1 MREDT
6 KKCIQEFQIKTF
18 GNAKNIE
25 KAETLV
31 DANEVI
37 RYIAP
42 TNIITL
48 STSSLKKEKF
58 PGIVILTNNRVIFD
72 FQVLNNNHSEIFSV
86 SEIRSIESSGNSLT
100 GGHIIIHTISKDFDF
115 LVTYKK
121 DIIQNIQRTFD
132 AIRATATQKPIQQTT
147 TISEADELAK
157 FKKLLDQGI
166 IAEEEFDAKK
176 KQILSL

>member
-48 STSSLKKEKF
+48 STSSLKKRK
-58 PGIVILTNNRVIFD
+58 I
-72 FQVLNNNHSEIFSV
+72 
-86 SEIRSIESSGNSLT
+86 SGYRY
-100 GGHIIIHTISKDFDF
+100 
-115 LVTYKK
+115 TYK
-121 DIIQNIQRTFD
+121 
-132 AIRATATQKPIQQTT
+132 
-147 TISEADELAK
+147 
-157 FKKLLDQGI
+157 
-166 IAEEEFDAKK
+166 
-176 KQILSL
+176 

>member
-72 FQVLNNNHSEIFSV
+72 FHNNHSEIFSV

-166 IAEEEFDAKK
+166 ITEEEFDAKK

>member
-121 DIIQNIQRTFD
+121 DIIQNI
-132 AIRATATQKPIQQTT
+132 RATATQKPIQQTT

-166 IAEEEFDAKK
+166 ITEEEFDAKK